1 MEKNGSVD
9 LPGHHQNFFDSFHK
23 GDQPLNADVHAGH
36 RAATI
41 VHLANISARVGRT
54 LKFDPKTETIQDDA
68 DASAL
73 LTRTYRENHWADP
86 RQFAS

>member
-1 MEKNGSVD
+1 MD
-9 LPGHHQNFFDSFHK
+9 LPGHHQNFFDSLRT
-23 GDQPLNADVHAGH
+23 GDHSPHADVHAGH

-54 LKFDPKTETIQDDA
+54 LQFDPVKETILNDQE
-68 DASAL
+68 ASAL
-73 LTRTYRENHWADP
+73 LGRTYRENHWADP